1 MPLSFVSFMDVLNMC
16 QKVKTPPVQLEP
28 STASVD
34 EKSQVIE
41 MTIEG
46 MMCAIG
52 CTATIEKKLQT
63 TQGVTSA
70 AVDFDSKLAKITFDP
85 SQINSEKIEE
95 VITRLDLLIRSLP
108 SIFSTKS
115 IFPTQTFHEFDHI
128 LLYIPHAAG
137 RIES

>member
-1 MPLSFVSFMDVLNMC
+1 MKKRFFYALVICLIYGCTQYVP
-16 QKVKTPPVQLEP
+16 KVKTPPVQLEP

-52 CTATIEKKLQT
+52 CAATIEKKLQT

-95 VITRLDLLIRSLP
+95 VITKVGPAYQVSAVNLLD
-108 SIFSTKS
+108 
-115 IFPTQTFHEFDHI
+115 
-128 LLYIPHAAG
+128 
-137 RIES
+137 